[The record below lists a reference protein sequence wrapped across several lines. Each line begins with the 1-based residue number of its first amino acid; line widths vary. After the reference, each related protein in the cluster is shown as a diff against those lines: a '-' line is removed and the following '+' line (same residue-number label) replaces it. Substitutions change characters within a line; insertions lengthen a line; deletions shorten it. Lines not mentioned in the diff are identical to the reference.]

1 MCREN
6 GDNAFLKV
14 RFIRNTSIKIFIYIY
29 IYFYCVLCEPHFM
42 KHRIALEAK
51 GNQIDT
57 I

>member
-6 GDNAFLKV
+6 ADNAFLKV
-14 RFIRNTSIKIFIYIY
+14 RFIINTSIKKLIYL
-29 IYFYCVLCEPHFM
+29 YCVSCEPHFM

-57 I
+57 IKII